1 MKIFSICLATL
12 FFLLTVT
19 ALYEVFEIP
28 KEWSSP
34 LVPESI
40 VKAMQQAY
48 IIHTI
53 VSFVFFCPALY
64 IAIKRQRLAKFGLL
78 AAISMLYI
86 VTLLV
91 ISFIRVNG

>member
-1 MKIFSICLATL
+1 MKIISICLATL

-34 LVPESI
+34 LIPKSLVE
-40 VKAMQQAY
+40 AMQQAN

-53 VSFVFFCPALY
+53 VSFVFFCPLLY
-64 IAIKRQRLAKFGLL
+64 IAIKRKRLAKFGLL
-78 AAISMLYI
+78 AAIVMLYI